1 MDRSGAVLDHPGLW
15 RARHLVR
22 TRTRSGH
29 PTGFPALD
37 AILHDGG
44 WPPAGL
50 TEFLY
55 DTPGVGELRLLL
67 PVLAR
72 LSQADA
78 RWIVWIAPPCTL
90 YAPALASAGVELE
103 RVLLIHPRNRR
114 EAMWATE
121 QALRSGASS
130 AVLAWLDESGLGTTA
145 IRRLQLAA
153 KQGRSW
159 ANLFRP
165 CRASASPSMAEL
177 RILVEDEPSERCDR
191 VGVTVLK
198 RRGGWA
204 TSRLVLELGQ
214 GPLPNA
220 LESLEDRIASWRRGR
235 RRSFDSAPV
244 PMDRRK
250 LRGIPA
256 VPEVPKVLEVPAV
269 PKVPK
274 APPGD

>member
-22 TRTRSGH
+22 ARARFGH
-29 PTGFPALD
+29 RTGFPALD

-67 PVLAR
+67 PALAR
-72 LSQADA
+72 LSHADA
-78 RWIVWIAPPCTL
+78 RWIAWIAPPCTP
-90 YAPALASAGVELE
+90 YAPALASAGVDLD

-130 AVLAWLDESGLGTTA
+130 AVLAWLDESGLGPTA

-153 KQGRSW
+153 NQGRSW

-165 CRASASPSMAEL
+165 CRASARPSMAEL
-177 RILVEDEPSERCDR
+177 RILLDDEQSERCDR

-204 TSRLVLELGQ
+204 TTRLVLELGQ
-214 GPLPNA
+214 GPFPHEI
-220 LESLEDRIASWRRGR
+220 ESLEDRLATWRKGLG
-235 RRSFDSAPV
+235 RSFDSAPV
-244 PMDRRK
+244 PMDRCG
-250 LRGIPA
+250 LRGIPTMPT
-256 VPEVPKVLEVPAV
+256 V
-269 PKVPK
+269 
-274 APPGD
+274 PPGG